1 MSKIVWELHVAG
13 KDTGF
18 EDCIRTFDSK
28 QEAIE
33 YVDAVRDTF
42 TVAVGEPVDFWLYQ
56 FKQLEIGERLNG

>member
-1 MSKIVWELHVAG
+1 MSKIIWELHVAG

-33 YVDAVRDTF
+33 YVDAVRDNPSRWRASGF
-42 TVAVGEPVDFWLYQ
+42 LVIPVQ
-56 FKQLEIGERLNG
+56 AA